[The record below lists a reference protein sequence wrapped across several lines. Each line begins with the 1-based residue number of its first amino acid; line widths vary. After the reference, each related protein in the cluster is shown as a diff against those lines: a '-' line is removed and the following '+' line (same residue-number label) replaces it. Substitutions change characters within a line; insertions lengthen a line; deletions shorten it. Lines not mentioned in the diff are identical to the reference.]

1 MRIPLTTITALA
13 GELHGNLTGR
23 KVTAVRDLGSRAGL
37 CLSIASGK
45 QGPCLALATWPDL
58 FVPFLCP
65 QPAAKGSSEG
75 VSHILERHLRGQTIQ
90 SVASWR
96 HDRIIRLETI
106 RIDEIRG
113 PIGRTLILE
122 LVPRRQN
129 VILLDSDSQM
139 VLFSLRRVDGRISR
153 LRQVLPGKPYQPP
166 PSSPGLHPDADSEE
180 NFMEA
185 FGKTSGHLLREKLHH
200 LFPWASPY
208 LFDEILRSMPLP
220 SEACE
225 ITSELQRSIW
235 SHLHTWFDR
244 LEKGPPSPTVILDD
258 GRQPAWLLP
267 YDPVSVPE
275 DRKRPYGSLS
285 QALEDLFRR
294 QTRLTGL
301 KSKKTN
307 LLHQINLILRRHRR
321 ARKHLGRDAGQA
333 QRAEEFQRAGVMLT
347 AHLSRLRKG
356 SSRVSLPD
364 PTDPTRQVDISLD
377 PKLTPSE
384 NAQRYFKRYRK
395 AKAALPKVRHQ
406 LGRLDEEIES
416 LTALRKG
423 LAQASDLEE
432 VQSAEVRFSRWVAK
446 PQMPSDRSGRG
457 RAGKNTVGRKYTL
470 PDGWTVLVGRNNK
483 ENDQLT
489 HRVARSDDLWLHA
502 QGVPGSHVVI
512 RREGRKDLPGRGIME
527 LAAGL
532 AAHFSRSRH
541 SGTVPVIVT
550 EKRYV
555 RKPKGAKPGVA
566 AVEHEKTLFVTP
578 LAPERLAE
586 DMKK

>member
-13 GELHGNLTGR
+13 GELRPILTGR
-23 KVTAVRDLGSRAGL
+23 QVTAVRDPGSRVGL
-37 CLSIASGK
+37 CLSLASGT
-45 QGPCLALATWPDL
+45 QGPCLALSTWPDL

-65 QPAAKGSSEG
+65 EPAAKGSSND
-75 VSHILERHLRGQTIQ
+75 VSHILDRHLRGHTIQ

-113 PIGRTLILE
+113 PIRRTLILE

-129 VILLDSDSQM
+129 VILLDTERQM
-139 VLFSLRRVDGRISR
+139 VLYALRRVDGRNSR

-166 PSSPGLHPDADSEE
+166 PSPPGLHPDADSEE
-180 NFMEA
+180 SFLDALGNTIA
-185 FGKTSGHLLREKLHH
+185 LPLGKKLDH

-208 LFDEILRSMPLP
+208 LFEEILRSMGLSP
-220 SEACE
+220 EASE
-225 ITSELQRSIW
+225 ITAEVQRSIW
-235 SHLHTWFDR
+235 SRLQAWFGR
-244 LEKGPPSPTVILDD
+244 LREGPPAPTLILDE

-267 YDPVSVPE
+267 YNPGSVPG
-275 DRKRPYGSLS
+275 DRKHPYDTLS
-285 QALEDLFRR
+285 QALQDLFRR
-294 QTRLTGL
+294 QTRLTDVN
-301 KSKKTN
+301 SKKTK
-307 LLHQINLILRRHRR
+307 LLQQINLILRRHRR
-321 ARKHLGRDAGQA
+321 AWKHLQRDAQQA
-333 QRAEEFQRAGVMLT
+333 QRAEEFQRAGVNLT

-364 PTDPTRQVDISLD
+364 STDPTRQVDISLD
-377 PKLTPSE
+377 PKLTPSD
-384 NAQRYFKRYRK
+384 NAQRYFKRYRR
-395 AKAALPKVRHQ
+395 AKAALPKVLHQ
-406 LGRLDEEIES
+406 LGRLDEEIAS
-416 LTALRKG
+416 LTALRDG

-432 VQSAEVRFSRWVAK
+432 VQSVEVRFARWGVK
-446 PQMPSDRSGRG
+446 PQMPPG
-457 RAGKNTVGRKYTL
+457 RAGRSRAEKDIVGRRYTL

-532 AAHFSRSRH
+532 AAHYSRSRH

-555 RKPKGAKPGVA
+555 RKPRGAKPGVA
-566 AVEHEKTLFVTP
+566 FVEHEKTLFVTP
-578 LAPERLAE
+578 LSPEGLSE
-586 DMKK
+586 EMKK